1 METDNIISPDVAVL
15 ANNSGSTIFH
25 EIRTFVDEIVQTNIC
40 VPVAQ
45 QSSISPQDS
54 EFDLS
59 EPLIAPDQSRLI
71 RNYEDNSG
79 TGIYHDNQFNFELQ
93 TWIHDGST
101 VHISTVELCEGSK
114 IITSTGYLLQLSPKI
129 PLNITW
135 SGPTFEI
142 AKLTQATPYVMFDR
156 SPTKGTIIIVPCSLW
171 ETNEDALRIALSCQR
186 YHNNIAGVILTLPD
200 SKSSWWNWLTGADEP
215 KLFQYARHQIKN
227 INIF

>member
-15 ANNSGSTIFH
+15 ANNSGSTIFQ
-25 EIRTFVDEIVQTNIC
+25 EIRTSVDEIVQTNIC

-54 EFDLS
+54 EVDLS
-59 EPLIAPDQSRLI
+59 ESLIAPDQSRLI

-129 PLNITW
+129 PLNITC
-135 SGPTFEI
+135 SGSTFEI
-142 AKLTQATPYVMFDR
+142 A
-156 SPTKGTIIIVPCSLW
+156 
-171 ETNEDALRIALSCQR
+171 
-186 YHNNIAGVILTLPD
+186 
-200 SKSSWWNWLTGADEP
+200 
-215 KLFQYARHQIKN
+215 
-227 INIF
+227 